1 MRFDVLFPKGN
12 GNSLEAN
19 EACFEAFWRLGV
31 FFYCQL
37 GEPWYFYAMKKP
49 ASTEKSRK
57 PLLILGIAFLVG
69 AGALS
74 VASLAW
80 FAAPKTQVD
89 SNSISG
95 IGTASYFDGGD
106 GSEGDPYQIRTAK
119 QLYYFNW
126 LQDLGY
132 FNRYKK
138 DTSGSD
144 TTEIDQ
150 TYFVLT
156 DNIDAS
162 GFVLPPAGTK
172 TYPFLGNF
180 NGAGYTI
187 SNLSISNSTSKLSQS
202 GIPKGAQTSDGLLS
216 NAEIVGFFGIV
227 GQWGNST
234 SYTFSSDANN
244 VKDLYFD
251 KLLVDSNASTTLS
264 GLLAGYVN
272 GNMSHCGV
280 RAGKLTY
287 ATGASPIKDST
298 FGSDNT
304 KLSKYSLIGDYNED
318 NFTWEGKG
326 GTSSDTG
333 YGTSTDIRALYDE
346 MARLNLLDGTTGV
359 ISSSTALPF
368 KTSDDTALSG
378 GTGSKTITTY
388 GRSLNI
394 SYSKSISVA
403 DGATNIGYYSG
414 PEIKTYKDYF
424 AKTKVSDDYEID
436 YDNITVA
443 SLSSVKTVDENIKEY
458 LTTNI
463 DELTRKGDSALVLSG
478 TNYLDTSTLG
488 VKGGYNLVEN
498 AKVGNYEGDLLIPY
512 RSVWV
517 APITPGK
524 FQMIIVNKD
533 KQNARLAV
541 WKVQRNT
548 PKDYSTG
555 FVNAYYDSTVVGVQI
570 PAYSGSGAYI
580 PYYYGVEVT
589 QDDIDKGY
597 EFVITKYI
605 AGANVYITY
614 IDVGANGGD
623 SGEVPEVV
631 PTIDF
636 VYYKTNTTEIFK
648 IDDEGY
654 TNSKVTFAL
663 TSGVTS
669 VCFWRVNDNGTIS
682 MYYYTA
688 STTLITKE
696 GNGSATLGKE
706 EDYTSN

>member
-12 GNSLEAN
+12 GNNLEAN

-49 ASTEKSRK
+49 APTEKSRK

-74 VASLAW
+74 AASLAW

-227 GQWGNST
+227 GQWGSST

-272 GNMSHCGV
+272 GNMTHCGV

-333 YGTSTDIRALYDE
+333 YGTSTDIKALHTSLIKNG
-346 MARLNLLDGTTGV
+346 LNDGDTGKIKSKYAIPFRSENNTLIQGSGNTITVTT
-359 ISSSTALPF
+359 S
-368 KTSDDTALSG
+368 
-378 GTGSKTITTY
+378 GSKTQKIDPSDYYTY
-388 GRSLNI
+388 KASTKGNNLGYYVGEVKTYEMSLDYNVSDFGI
-394 SYSKSISVA
+394 QSGYTNTNLKTPPDDVLSYLKSNGTHLIRLNNGYSNDNLRTSTFSYVQNGQIGDWTGNLLLPSNGIWVAPKENGTFKFVFYNASYSKSGSVGILFTELQRVTTGDYSSAFVA
-403 DGATNIGYYSG
+403 DTLQCTGIPYSCKYGYFEKTATAG
-414 PEIKTYKDYF
+414 
-424 AKTKVSDDYEID
+424 
-436 YDNITVA
+436 
-443 SLSSVKTVDENIKEY
+443 KEY
-458 LTTNI
+458 
-463 DELTRKGDSALVLSG
+463 
-478 TNYLDTSTLG
+478 
-488 VKGGYNLVEN
+488 
-498 AKVGNYEGDLLIPY
+498 
-512 RSVWV
+512 
-517 APITPGK
+517 
-524 FQMIIVNKD
+524 
-533 KQNARLAV
+533 
-541 WKVQRNT
+541 
-548 PKDYSTG
+548 
-555 FVNAYYDSTVVGVQI
+555 
-570 PAYSGSGAYI
+570 
-580 PYYYGVEVT
+580 
-589 QDDIDKGY
+589 
-597 EFVITKYI
+597 YI
-605 AGANVYITY
+605 AFYNTSSYDAPYIAYMDIGAE
-614 IDVGANGGD
+614 NG
-623 SGEVPEVV
+623 SGEVTEVV

>member
-156 DNIDAS
+156 ANIDAS

-227 GQWGNST
+227 GQWGSST

-272 GNMSHCGV
+272 GNMTHCGV

-333 YGTSTDIRALYDE
+333 YGTSTDIKALHTSLIKNGLNDGDTGKIKSKYAIPFRSENNTLIQGSGDTITVTTSDSRTQDINPSDYYTYKASTKGNNLGYYIGEVKTYE
-346 MARLNLLDGTTGV
+346 MSLDYKVDDFGIQSQSGYIVTNRNLKTPPDDVLSYLKNNGTHLIRLNNGY
-359 ISSSTALPF
+359 SS
-368 KTSDDTALSG
+368 
-378 GTGSKTITTY
+378 
-388 GRSLNI
+388 
-394 SYSKSISVA
+394 
-403 DGATNIGYYSG
+403 
-414 PEIKTYKDYF
+414 
-424 AKTKVSDDYEID
+424 
-436 YDNITVA
+436 DNITGSTFSYVQ
-443 SLSSVKTVDENIKEY
+443 NGQI
-458 LTTNI
+458 
-463 DELTRKGDSALVLSG
+463 GDWTGNLVLPSNG
-478 TNYLDTSTLG
+478 
-488 VKGGYNLVEN
+488 
-498 AKVGNYEGDLLIPY
+498 I
-512 RSVWV
+512 WV
-517 APITPGK
+517 APKENGTFKFVFYNKSYGKSGNAGSVGILFIELKRKTPG
-524 FQMIIVNKD
+524 
-533 KQNARLAV
+533 
-541 WKVQRNT
+541 
-548 PKDYSTG
+548 DYSSAFIANTL
-555 FVNAYYDSTVVGVQI
+555 I
-570 PAYSGSGAYI
+570 GSGLSYSCKYGYFEKQAY
-580 PYYYGVEVT
+580 V
-589 QDDIDKGY
+589 GY
-597 EFVITKYI
+597 EYYITFYNSSSYDAPYI
-605 AGANVYITY
+605 AYMDIGAE
-614 IDVGANGGD
+614 NG

-654 TNSKVTFAL
+654 INSKVTFAL